1 MGSSTPLRLAAL
13 QELAAQHYDIG
24 VLTMMQ
30 NDVLFQSIEEM
41 QLMGAQDPAPN
52 QVLGRADMLLPKGM
66 GLQQMYF
73 RRYASLTSA
82 PVEELESTSSSLT
95 LCAKHL
101 EAIAAR
107 SLTKD
112 QPLPAVASAYQVI
125 GQRYA
130 QLIQAA
136 RTLEDH
142 GVISVSHAHRLSKLS
157 DRPIGPLAHFYDKAI
172 ALLEHHAPRA
182 RMAA

>member
-1 MGSSTPLRLAAL
+1 MESSTPLRLAAL
-13 QELAAQHYDIG
+13 QELADQHFDVG

-30 NDVLFQSIEEM
+30 NDVMFLAIEEM
-41 QLMGAQDPAPN
+41 QIHGLQDPSPI
-52 QVLGRADMLLPKGM
+52 QVLARAEQMLPKAA

-73 RRYASLTSA
+73 RRYASLASA
-82 PVEELESTSSSLT
+82 PIEDLEAAASNLT

-107 SLTKD
+107 NLSKD
-112 QPLPAVASAYQVI
+112 QPLPAMANAMQVI

-136 RTLEDH
+136 RTLEER
-142 GVISVSHAHRLSKLS
+142 GVISVSHAQRLDKLS
-157 DRPIGPLAHFYDKAI
+157 DRPDGPLEPFYDKAI
-172 ALLEHHAPRA
+172 ALLDHHAPRT